1 MNWTEVKIATTHEGI
16 EPVTALL
23 LELGVTGIVVQDAAD
38 FEEFLKT
45 ASPRW
50 DYVDES
56 LESLRTCETTL
67 TVYLPVNAQGAGE
80 LAALEEGLDRMR
92 RLDEGGVYGRLR
104 ILTEL
109 VDEEDWANNW
119 KQYFKPMP
127 VGKRLLIRPTW
138 ETLREEDAQGRAVLS
153 IDPGASF
160 GTGGH
165 HTTRLCLELL
175 EETVRGGE
183 TMLDM
188 GCGSGIL
195 GIAAMLLG
203 AKCVTAVD
211 VDENSVRIAGENFA
225 ENGVDIS
232 SVRRLCGDVTTDAAL
247 LETLQSEGGYE
258 LITANIVADVIL
270 AMLPILRELLRP
282 DGRLILSGII
292 SERADEVEAGVLA
305 QGLCVQK
312 RTGSGGWV
320 ALSCG
325 EA

>member
-23 LELGVTGIVVQDAAD
+23 LELGITGAVVQDAAD
-38 FEEFLKT
+38 FEEFLET

-56 LESLRTCETTL
+56 LEPLRTCETTL
-67 TVYLPVNAQGAGE
+67 TVYLPVNAQGE
-80 LAALEEGLDRMR
+80 REFAALEEGLERMR
-92 RLDEGGVYGRLR
+92 RLDEDGAYGRLR
-104 ILTEL
+104 AWTKV

-138 ETLREEDAQGRAVLS
+138 ETLEDADIQGRAVLS

-183 TMLDM
+183 NVLDM

-203 AKCVTAVD
+203 AKSVTAVD
-211 VDENSVRIAGENFA
+211 VDENSVRIAGENFE
-225 ENGVDIS
+225 ENGVDTAGI
-232 SVRRLCGDVTTDAAL
+232 RRLCGDVLTDAAL
-247 LETLQSEGGYE
+247 LETLRSEGGYE

-270 AMLPILRELLRP
+270 AMLPILRELLRRK
-282 DGRLILSGII
+282 GTLILSGII
-292 SERADEVEAGVLA
+292 SERADEVEKGVRA
-305 QGLCVQK
+305 QGLCI
-312 RTGSGGWV
+312 RRRAESGGWV
-320 ALSCG
+320 ALLCG